1 MILLFD
7 ESHVPCIAECGLL
20 SVTRIIAVHSGT
32 EVCHECCVD
41 DGVTQDTYKLPP
53 EVTDDDQQLFS
64 LAVQVR

>member
-1 MILLFD
+1 
-7 ESHVPCIAECGLL
+7 
-20 SVTRIIAVHSGT
+20 VTRIIAVHSGT